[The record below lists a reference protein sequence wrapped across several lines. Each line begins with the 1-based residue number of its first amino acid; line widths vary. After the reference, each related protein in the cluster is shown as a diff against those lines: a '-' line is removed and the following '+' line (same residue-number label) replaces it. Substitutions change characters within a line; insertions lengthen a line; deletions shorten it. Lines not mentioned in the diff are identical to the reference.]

1 MTRYREIG
9 ARAEHA
15 HPRHRAS
22 ASKSAGMSLNSA
34 TETVSVSAPWSSA
47 GSIGNG
53 YRLAVSGH
61 SSQLTVSGT
70 QNVVTETSFGWLLA
84 VSATVH
90 RTLLL
95 LLTLL
100 STTDSLLVSC
110 LRGLWMESGALF
122 SPPLIER
129 IEKCDRDLA

>member
-70 QNVVTETSFGWLLA
+70 QNVVTETSFGWLSA
-84 VSATVH
+84 VSATDH
-90 RTLLL
+90 RTLRPS
-95 LLTLL
+95 LTLL
-100 STTDSLLVSC
+100 ATTDSLLVRC
-110 LRGLWMESGALF
+110 LRGLCRSSSASRSATAISRL
-122 SPPLIER
+122 SSVVL
-129 IEKCDRDLA
+129 

>member
-1 MTRYREIG
+1 
-9 ARAEHA
+9 
-15 HPRHRAS
+15 
-22 ASKSAGMSLNSA
+22 MSLNSA

-47 GSIGNG
+47 GSIGDG
-53 YRLAVSGH
+53 YRLAVSRH

-100 STTDSLLVSC
+100 STTDSLLVRC

-122 SPPLIER
+122 LATTHRAHREARPPSRVTAPSFSER
-129 IEKCDRDLA
+129 